1 MANKWIE
8 HLKDFAK
15 KHKISYSDAVSS
27 DICRKEYYKNKE
39 KEAPKRGDKVAP
51 QPPPTTSGIVKKVKK
66 EPMELM
72 NEPTRGTKSPLR
84 PPTTSGIVKQV
95 KKGMTIKKNKNPV
108 ME

>member
-8 HLKDFAK
+8 HLKEFAK

-27 DICRKEYYKNKE
+27 DICRKEYHKNKE
-39 KEAPKRGDKVAP
+39 KEAPKRGTKS
-51 QPPPTTSGIVKKVKK
+51 PPSPTTTSGIVKKVKK
-66 EPMELM
+66 EPIETM
-72 NEPTRGTKSPLR
+72 NEL
-84 PPTTSGIVKQV
+84 

>member
-39 KEAPKRGDKVAP
+39 KETPKA
-51 QPPPTTSGIVKKVKK
+51 KKVKK
-66 EPMELM
+66 EPIEPMKEQTKKVKKEPIETM
-72 NEPTRGTKSPLR
+72 NEL
-84 PPTTSGIVKQV
+84 